1 MTSMLLV
8 FSLLFNHPVQA
19 DSSLTE
25 MRRLYQ
31 SAAVS
36 EDSLKKLAMLL
47 APANNNS
54 ATMVYLGYKGAATI
68 MQAKY
73 QVNPFSK
80 LESLKK
86 GKEILQTAIIKDTT
100 QLETRYLRFTIQTNL
115 PSFLNYSADINN
127 DKLFLLSNYRSIQ
140 DEELKKMVFQYLS
153 TSKFCTEEELKKIK
167 N

>member
-8 FSLLFNHPVQA
+8 LSLLFNHPVQA

-36 EDSLKKLAMLL
+36 EDSLKKLAMLS

-54 ATMVYLGYKGAATI
+54 AAMVYLGYKGAATI

>member
-1 MTSMLLV
+1 
-8 FSLLFNHPVQA
+8 
-19 DSSLTE
+19 
-25 MRRLYQ
+25 
-31 SAAVS
+31 
-36 EDSLKKLAMLL
+36 
-47 APANNNS
+47 
-54 ATMVYLGYKGAATI
+54 VYLGYKGAATI